1 MIENVSTE
9 MVLKMISN
17 RDTSYKLFLMRY
29 LLARVSKDKTR
40 FSFKE
45 LSCGMVSEAW
55 EYYEGCYERY
65 TKNDRIFD
73 LVQYVV
79 DSYNDLTVFS
89 SKKVVFDFLMKSN
102 DEQIVSRLTK
112 LMSMVQYRLLVPFID
127 IKELNGLSWNAQNKK
142 IIQLSCK
149 QAMFYQIQDKNILIN
164 QEWISFISS
173 CREMLIKTVD
183 NVIVDEYEHRKNDL
197 CR

>member
-9 MVLKMISN
+9 MVLKMINN
-17 RDTSYKLFLMRY
+17 RNTSYKLFLMRY
-29 LLARVSKDKTR
+29 LLICVSKDKTR
-40 FSFKE
+40 FSFRE

-55 EYYEGCYERY
+55 KYYEGCYERY

-73 LVQYVV
+73 LVQYIV

-112 LMSMVQYRLLVPFID
+112 LMSMVQYRLLVPFVD
-127 IKELNGLSWNAQNKK
+127 IEELNGLSWNAQNKK
-142 IIQLSCK
+142 IMQLSCK

-164 QEWISFISS
+164 QEWINFLSS
-173 CREMLIKTVD
+173 CREILIKTVD

>member
-1 MIENVSTE
+1 
-9 MVLKMISN
+9 
-17 RDTSYKLFLMRY
+17 MRY
-29 LLARVSKDKTR
+29 LLASVSKDKTR

-112 LMSMVQYRLLVPFID
+112 LMSMAQYRLLVPFID

>member
-1 MIENVSTE
+1 
-9 MVLKMISN
+9 
-17 RDTSYKLFLMRY
+17 
-29 LLARVSKDKTR
+29 
-40 FSFKE
+40 
-45 LSCGMVSEAW
+45 
-55 EYYEGCYERY
+55 
-65 TKNDRIFD
+65 
-73 LVQYVV
+73 
-79 DSYNDLTVFS
+79 
-89 SKKVVFDFLMKSN
+89 MKSN

-112 LMSMVQYRLLVPFID
+112 LMSMAQYRLLVPFID
-127 IKELNGLSWNAQNKK
+127 IKELNGLSLNAQNKK